1 MRKTTRPQ
9 YSAPPI
15 FWRERPGA
23 EVASP
28 SSLGAGAV
36 SEAGKGVL
44 YVYGIDRKVDTSM
57 RVGTCFAQQQQNK
70 VRRGQ
75 RTKHSSAFIGD
86 GCLVGAA
93 GLRHDKTPSCCYLAV
108 AACV

>member
-1 MRKTTRPQ
+1 M
-9 YSAPPI
+9 AC
-15 FWRERPGA
+15 
-23 EVASP
+23 P
-28 SSLGAGAV
+28 SSLGARAV

-75 RTKHSSAFIGD
+75 RTKRVSDVLPLTIRTIT
-86 GCLVGAA
+86 V
-93 GLRHDKTPSCCYLAV
+93 LACFGV
-108 AACV
+108 WRA

>member
-75 RTKHSSAFIGD
+75 RTKRVSDVLPLTIRTIT
-86 GCLVGAA
+86 V
-93 GLRHDKTPSCCYLAV
+93 LACFGV
-108 AACV
+108 WRA